1 MAGGKE
7 TPRQKLIG
15 LMYLVL
21 LALLALQVSSA
32 ILQKFQFLNS
42 SLELAIRNAN
52 EANDGKIK
60 GIEKAVEKSPQYKSV
75 LDDANRIKKMS
86 RDMIAEI
93 EGYKQEIIKATGCE
107 KGKDC
112 KESHTHGVDEKGA
125 YKGLKDEDKT
135 AHLMVGDPSTG
146 KKGAAYG
153 LKDRLNKFVEE
164 LNRVTAN
171 KFKFAPLA
179 QDGKDDPLA
188 KNDAEQKNK
197 DFAELNFSHTPMI
210 AALAVLSDKQSKI
223 TAYEANVLAE
233 LAQQVGAKDFKFD
246 VIEAQYS
253 ALSSTVAAGTEYE
266 AKMFVTARSSAI
278 VPTMRFR
285 GQSVKVE
292 NGVGV
297 IKFKASATNYDAE
310 GNSKQ
315 NWEGEVV
322 MPKPTGEG
330 DTTFK
335 VKGEYIVAKP
345 VIDVK
350 SASVSALYYNC
361 GNDLNIQVPALGAN
375 YKPAFSAKGANII
388 NGKDKGA
395 IIVIPTVKGADAK
408 VSIAVSSDGSAIG
421 TKDFPV
427 RGVPRPS
434 IIAKIGGQPV
444 DQKRGVPA
452 PGPASIQVVAEPDPS
467 FAAALPREARYS
479 ITDGE
484 VTLARGK
491 REILTLPIRQDNVN
505 LASVRGQA
513 QAGDRIIV
521 VIKKARR
528 LNFRDEAEE
537 VPINAASS
545 VITIPVN

>member
-42 SLELAIRNAN
+42 SLELAISNAN
-52 EANDGKIK
+52 TANDGKIS
-60 GIEKAVEKSPQYKSV
+60 GIEKAVEKSPQYKNV
-75 LDDANRIKKMS
+75 LDEAKRIKDMS
-86 RDMIAEI
+86 RKMIAEI
-93 EGYKQEIIKATGCE
+93 QSYKDHLIMETGCE
-107 KGKDC
+107 AGVNC
-112 KESHTHGVDEKGA
+112 KMNHKHGVDEKGA

-146 KKGAAYG
+146 KKGEAYG

-164 LNRVTAN
+164 LNKVTNN
-171 KFKFAPLA
+171 KFKFPPLA
-179 QDGKDDPLA
+179 QDGKDDPLS
-188 KNDAEQKNK
+188 KDDPEQKGK
-197 DFAELNFSHTPMI
+197 DFAELNFAHTPMI

-223 TAYEANVLAE
+223 TAYESNVLAE

-253 ALSSTVAAGTEYE
+253 ALSSTVAAGTDYE

-278 VPTMRFR
+278 TPTMRFR
-285 GQSVKVE
+285 GSTIKVE

-297 IKFKASATNYDAE
+297 IKFKASASNYDAE

-315 NWEGEVV
+315 NWEGQVS
-322 MPKPTGEG
+322 MPKPTGDG
-330 DTTFK
+330 DTTFT

-375 YKPAFSAKGANII
+375 YSPSFSANGARII

-395 IIVIPTVKGADAK
+395 IIVVPSQKGN
-408 VSIAVSSDGSAIG
+408 VSITVASGGATIG
-421 TKDFPV
+421 TKEFPV
-427 RGVPRPS
+427 RGVPRPA
-434 IIAKIGGQPV
+434 IVAKIGGTYV
-444 DQKRGVPA
+444 NQKTGVTA
-452 PGPASIQVVAEPDPS
+452 PGPASITVLAEPDPA
-467 FAAALPREARYS
+467 FQQALPREARYS
-479 ITDGE
+479 ITDGK
-484 VTLARGK
+484 VILARGK
-491 REILTLPIRQDNVN
+491 REIATIPITQDNVN
-505 LASVRGQA
+505 VSSIRSQA
-513 QAGDRIIV
+513 QAGDRIVIV
-521 VIKKARR
+521 INKARR
-528 LNFRDEAEE
+528 LNFQDQAED
-537 VPINAASS
+537 VPINPASS

>member
-42 SLELAIRNAN
+42 SLELAVVNAN
-52 EANDGKIK
+52 GSNDAKIG
-60 GIEKAVEKSPQYKSV
+60 GISKAVEKSPQYKSV
-75 LDDANRIKKMS
+75 LDEAERIKKMS
-86 RDMIAEI
+86 RAMIAEI
-93 EGYKQEIIKATGCE
+93 QSYKDAIIKETG
-107 KGKDC
+107 GR
-112 KESHTHGVDEKGA
+112 DEKGN
-125 YKGLKDEDKT
+125 YVGLKDEDKT
-135 AHLMVGDPSTG
+135 AHLMVGDPTTG
-146 KKGAAYG
+146 VKGKAFE
-153 LKDRLNKFVEE
+153 LKDKLNKFVEE
-164 LNRVTAN
+164 LGRVAGT
-171 KFKFAPLA
+171 KFPLLA
-179 QDGKDDPLA
+179 LDAKDDPLA
-188 KNDAEQKNK
+188 KDDVDQKGKN
-197 DFAELNFSHTPMI
+197 FAELNFSQTPMI

-223 TAYEANVLAE
+223 TAYEAEVLSR
-233 LAQQVGAKDFKFD
+233 LAQKVGAKDFKFD

-253 ALSSTVAAGTEYE
+253 ALSSTVAAGTDYE

-278 VPTMRFR
+278 TPRMTFR
-285 GQSVKVE
+285 GSSVKVE

-297 IKFKASATNYDAE
+297 IKFKASASNYDAE

-315 NWEGEVV
+315 SWEGQVI
-322 MPKPTGEG
+322 MPKPTGDG
-330 DTTFK
+330 DTTFT

-375 YKPAFSAKGANII
+375 YSPSFSASGAKII
-388 NGKDKGA
+388 NGKEKGA
-395 IIVIPTVKGADAK
+395 IIVVPSQKGNVSVTVASGGAT
-408 VSIAVSSDGSAIG
+408 IG
-421 TKDFPV
+421 TKEFPV
-427 RGVPRPS
+427 RGVPRPN
-434 IIAKIGGQPV
+434 IVAKIGGNYV
-444 DQKRGVPA
+444 DQKKGVPA
-452 PGPASIQVVAEPDPS
+452 PGPASITVLAEPDPA
-467 FAAALPREARYS
+467 FLAALPREARYN

-491 REILTLPIRQDNVN
+491 REITTIPIKGDNVN
-505 LASVRGQA
+505 LSSIRSQA
-513 QAGDRIIV
+513 QSGDRIIV

-528 LNFRDEAEE
+528 LNFQDQSEDI
-537 VPINAASS
+537 PINASSS